1 MMIKIHINNYTNIIK
16 GGKMKKLL
24 MLSILLPMYSFAGGW
39 AVGYSN
45 VGDSDVSLGAL
56 SGSYQWDHENN
67 FSTEVGLWTGIKDD
81 SLNET
86 VEGIDITG
94 TVEMDLGG
102 FIKFKYNMGDLHAS
116 FIWADLAGSTVLAAN
131 TPNGAIVSA
140 DSASGSETGLG
151 LGYNIGN
158 FVISFDK
165 FDEFD
170 SLNFQYKF

>member
-1 MMIKIHINNYTNIIK
+1 
-16 GGKMKKLL
+16 MKKLL
-24 MLSILLPMYSFAGGW
+24 ILSLLVPMYSFAGGW

-45 VGDSDVSLGAL
+45 VGDSDISLGAL

-67 FSTEVGLWTGIKDD
+67 FSTEVGILTGIKDD

-86 VEGIDITG
+86 VEGIDVTG

-131 TPNGAIVSA
+131 APDGSSFVAA
-140 DSASGSETGLG
+140 DSDSGSETGFG

-165 FDEFD
+165 YDDFD